1 MSGMKINSIGNG
13 NETKQHPLSLPNK
26 SKNKFKL
33 NSKEMIQQINMSE
46 ASVYVGTYRKYNKG
60 SIFGKWLK
68 LSEYTDK
75 EEFYTACRELHQDEE
90 DPEFMFQDYENIPN
104 GLIDECWLSNNVF
117 KVLESFENMDES
129 QKEPFLI
136 WCNNGH
142 HNLAEEDIDDLI
154 SLFENDYVGEYDSE
168 EDFAMELVEEIDLPD
183 FAKRYFDYQAYAR
196 DLFCGDYW
204 SDSGYVFYSS

>member
-1 MSGMKINSIGNG
+1 MKINSIGNG
-13 NETKQHPLSLPNK
+13 NETKQHRLSLPNK

-33 NSKEMIQQINMSE
+33 NSKEMIQQINISE
-46 ASVYVGTYRKYNKG
+46 ASVYVGTYRKYNEG

-117 KVLESFENMDES
+117 KVLESFENMEES

-204 SDSGYVFYSS
+204 SDGGYIFYSS

>member
-1 MSGMKINSIGNG
+1 MKINSIGNG

-33 NSKEMIQQINMSE
+33 NSKEMIQQINISE
-46 ASVYVGTYRKYNKG
+46 ASVYVGTYRKYNEG

-117 KVLESFENMDES
+117 KVLESFENMEES

-142 HNLAEEDIDDLI
+142 HNLAEEYIDDLI
-154 SLFENDYVGEYDSE
+154 SLFENDYVGEYD
-168 EDFAMELVEEIDLPD
+168 ML
-183 FAKRYFDYQAYAR
+183 
-196 DLFCGDYW
+196 
-204 SDSGYVFYSS
+204 SSV